1 MTRRALSITS
11 IVAACISIPLV
22 ISAQDQSLQLERGT
36 YVQEEVSCKDAPFA
50 AVKSWDGVGLS
61 GPHSSKCTTR
71 VLRHHGQQFSV
82 STACAAIG
90 DGTPNP
96 SGKDDIQNL
105 SVTRLSNNRIVVS
118 DGESASSATYRWCR
132 ADGGI
137 PNFPK

>member
-1 MTRRALSITS
+1 MTCRALFMTS

-22 ISAQDQSLQLERGT
+22 ISAQNQPLQLERGT
-36 YVQEEVSCKDAPFA
+36 YVQEGVPCKDAPFA

-61 GPHSSKCTTR
+61 GPHSSRCTTR
-71 VLRHHGQQFSV
+71 VLSHHGQQFSV

-96 SGKDDIQNL
+96 SGKNDIQTL

-118 DGESASSATYRWCR
+118 DGGSVPSATYRWCS
-132 ADGGI
+132 ADGGVS
-137 PNFPK
+137 NFPK